1 MRRLIIIAV
10 IGLLLCFVI
19 GLGYKAYVSHQPD
32 SVSMELRPPFA
43 HEQGN
48 CWIVALPDLDKW
60 ADSTEWL
67 EYSTLMIYENGRA
80 LGPAHSVHDSIRTI
94 GEGRFSHFGKS
105 LFFSTTDNSNPN
117 QNGRQY
123 SIKAYPP
130 LILSLLVRKIIYYLL
145 GFVLAGGVIGL
156 SLMALFSHARQIR
169 IWLIIAAVI
178 NGVIIYLLWL
188 NGVPPLPWYG
198 KTGHILIF
206 LLLLSSLVSCFLFG
220 HEIIGNSGLTGV
232 KKLTFTIITIWS
244 VISIFILM
252 IEVFFRIFP
261 IYDTSC
267 INPAVKFFWPD
278 YVYYPVN
285 NMGCRDRPFDLKKN
299 PHTFRI
305 LAVGDSY
312 TEGAGC
318 RREEAFPGV
327 LEKELNH
334 RLQAQGCPNRVEV
347 YNLSHC
353 GANTAE
359 EVEVIL
365 KDGTILKPDLIL
377 LTYVLND
384 PEVHPPDIKTFDPP
398 DWVNVIHTIFLNE
411 IHSYAYYWFFNKVTL
426 FKGHLE
432 LSAELDSYE
441 LAIHNVKYHG
451 WIETVK
457 SLSKLRKFLDE
468 KQWDFLALIYPE
480 FVYKSYPQEFRLI
493 HKQVLQT
500 MEKNGLEVIDLLNL
514 FEGINKDVRVFA
526 FSGYDRHPSVM
537 AHNLLGHYLAG
548 IVWDRESFVHFRKK
562 CESKNQ

>member
-1 MRRLIIIAV
+1 MRRLIIIVV

-19 GLGYKAYVSHQPD
+19 GFGYQAYVSHQPD

-67 EYSTLMIYENGRA
+67 ENSTLMVYENGRA

-105 LFFSTTDNSNPN
+105 LFFSTTDNSDPN
-117 QNGRQY
+117 QNHRQY

-130 LILSLLVRKIIYYLL
+130 LILPLLVRKIVYYFL

-156 SLMALFSHARQIR
+156 SLMALVSNVRQIR

-178 NGVIIYLLWL
+178 NGVIIYLLWV
-188 NGVPPLPWYG
+188 NGIPPLLWYG

-206 LLLLSSLVSCFLFG
+206 LLLLSFFVSCFLLC
-220 HEIIGNSGLTGV
+220 HEIIGNRGLTGV

-244 VISIFILM
+244 VISIFVLM

-267 INPAVKFFWPD
+267 INPGVKFFWPD

-334 RLQAQGCPNRVEV
+334 RLQAEGCPNRVEV

-365 KDGTILKPDLIL
+365 KDGPILKPDLIL
-377 LTYVLND
+377 FTYVLND

-441 LAIHNVKYHG
+441 LAIHDVKYHG
-451 WIETVK
+451 WLEAVK

-468 KQWDFLALIYPE
+468 KQWEFFAIIYPE
-480 FVYKSYPQEFRLI
+480 FVYKSYPQEIRSI
-493 HKQVLQT
+493 HKQVFQA
-500 MEKNGLEVIDLLNL
+500 MENNGLEVIDLLNF
-514 FEGINKDVRVFA
+514 FEGINQDVRVFA

-548 IVWDRESFVHFRKK
+548 IVWDRESFAHFRNN
-562 CESKNQ
+562 CEFKNQ